1 MPYSKASF
9 EYGSIWMPY
18 IRIILGPY
26 THQRERAHT
35 HIKTNEPFFNTEEDA
50 YILRDLN
57 TYALV

>member
-35 HIKTNEPFFNTEEDA
+35 HIKTNEPLKKTEEDT
-50 YILRDLN
+50 YIC
-57 TYALV
+57 VI